1 VIVTKNFHYIRANS
15 KMLKIWLTWLQPSLG
30 VLGTALLLSSSFCV
44 RAEAK
49 PAAVA
54 LNRQAP
60 AQVSPWSAV
69 KSSGTRIDRELINRV
84 APTPDLAVRQLA
96 VNSMA
101 VTATP
106 APSAAIEIRPH
117 RRTYASSVIS
127 PSLKSLKQKQV
138 AAKANKFLPQN
149 RANNDVASALSQ
161 AINPTSAPIPV
172 PGIYIGNSNGNT
184 ANKFAPKTA
193 SKFAPKAVVRST
205 PVAAEIGAPTP
216 LSAMMAAKPGVDPFP
231 VVRPELMQ
239 KLDRMPITASIPRLD
254 KTAPTPLSPIAAI
267 PSQSSKAGLSAVIA
281 PKSTIP
287 VQSLD
292 PIAAIP
298 SGLQRLLGN
307 ELNSQPISPPAVTT
321 ASASTNSMVALQ
333 QFVSPTVASVPSS
346 SIDSA
351 SLQLSTAQAYT
362 ANVPK
367 FSIPGE
373 TLASASYTA
382 NVPKFSIPG
391 ETIASAKPLKSVLN
405 LAAVKPAR
413 QSFTTTATATSRKST
428 YVASSFTPV
437 APKQSW
443 LVVNQRNN
451 LGGLILGSQQLAAAP
466 RVASLLPGDTAASVG
481 LPVKALVDV
490 N

>member
-1 VIVTKNFHYIRANS
+1 
-15 KMLKIWLTWLQPSLG
+15 MLKIWLTWLQPSLG
-30 VLGTALLLSSSFCV
+30 VLGTALLLSSTLCV
-44 RAEAK
+44 RAATK
-49 PAAVA
+49 PVSVS

-60 AQVSPWSAV
+60 AQVSPWSKI
-69 KSSGTRIDRELINRV
+69 KSSGTRIDRELVNRV

-96 VNSMA
+96 VSSMA
-101 VTATP
+101 VPAVP

-127 PSLKSLKQKQV
+127 PSLKSLKQQQLS
-138 AAKANKFLPQN
+138 AKANKFQPQN
-149 RANNDVASALSQ
+149 RQNNDVASALSQ
-161 AINPTSAPIPV
+161 AINPSSSPIPV

-193 SKFAPKAVVRST
+193 SKLATKTVVPST
-205 PVAAEIGAPTP
+205 SVATEIGAPTP
-216 LSAMMAAKPGVDPFP
+216 LSAMMAAKTAVDPFP

-239 KLDRMPITASIPRLD
+239 KLDRMPVTASVPTID
-254 KTAPTPLSPIAAI
+254 KTAPAPLNPIAAI
-267 PSQSSKAGLSAVIA
+267 PTQQSKTGLSTVVS
-281 PKSTIP
+281 PKSIAP

-307 ELNSQPISPPAVTT
+307 NLNSQPTAIASDTT
-321 ASASTNSMVALQ
+321 ASAPKTSSMVALT
-333 QFVSPTVASVPSS
+333 QFISPTVASVPSAS
-346 SIDSA
+346 VNAA
-351 SLQLSTAQAYT
+351 SLQLATAQAYNTASTPKFSIPGETLADAQTYT

-373 TLASASYTA
+373 TLLT
-382 NVPKFSIPG
+382 
-391 ETIASAKPLKSVLN
+391 AKPLKSVVN
-405 LAAVKPAR
+405 LAAVTPSQ
-413 QSFTTTATATSRKST
+413 QSLTTTATVTSRKST
-428 YVASSFTPV
+428 YVSSSLTPV
-437 APKQSW
+437 TPKQSW

-466 RVASLLPGDTAASVG
+466 RVASLLPGDTSASVG